1 MNDEIKNKPLEW
13 FWNIKTAFN
22 HDSNFYNDRAG
33 LNARYTLPFPSYPPK
48 IDIYTFIKIA
58 NEEINDCNFFINYL
72 CPRCNDPQV
81 VCIIEDRNSFFKY
94 KKLKECMK
102 KIRNKK
108 NNTVE

>member
-22 HDSNFYNDRAG
+22 HDSNFYNDWAG

-48 IDIYTFIKIA
+48 IGIDTFIKIA
-58 NEEINDCNFFINYL
+58 NEENNDCNLFIDCI

-81 VCIIEDRNSFFKY
+81 VCIVENRNSFERY
-94 KKLKECMK
+94 KQLKKCGK
-102 KIRNKK
+102 KVRNKQD
-108 NNTVE
+108 NTVE